1 MDKVYNEEGKVA
13 VLYSPGYGAG
23 WSTWA
28 HDASVSLQAIFD
40 PEVVQWVLD
49 GKPEGKFTG
58 EDEEYFEKKYGGY
71 IYTGGMSQLKIKWLV
86 PGTKFRITEYDGSE
100 DLEFDENIEWIYT

>member
-1 MDKVYNEEGKVA
+1 MEKYYNEEGKVA

-28 HDASVSLQAIFD
+28 HDAEISTKAMFD

-49 GKPEGKFTG
+49 GKPEGKFT
-58 EDEEYFEKKYGGY
+58 DEEYFEKKYGGY
-71 IYTGGMSQLKIKWLV
+71 IYDGGMDDLKIKWLV
-86 PGTKFRITEYDGSE
+86 PGTKFRITEYDGNE
-100 DLEFDENIEWIYT
+100 ELEFSDIDWNYA